1 MATARN
7 PPSAPSDHKTRSR
20 SSSTK
25 EKSGKTERPLTDPG
39 TNKIGIMTTAAL
51 RNDAHVYSADSGLE
65 DNDNIASSPIP
76 TARLVNRL
84 QEIAEKRKQILHE
97 LNALQ
102 EEEDEILAQLTA
114 PPAGIAC
121 SSKSTLIEEENVDP
135 TTSHSRMLFP
145 GTPAVPIPDMSAMF
159 APSLPRTKTV
169 REPSPSNLSLL
180 RTRYAPKTSTP
191 TALRSNTVK
200 RPPLADKTKDSLELF
215 GSAAL
220 IPLSNTG
227 YMSLLHEPESQPH
240 EAAISARKV
249 IAGSERTMR
258 VAPNFGDADETPDGN
273 NAPIAKGGRTSRPS
287 RKSRKS
293 SRNFSSRG
301 RSVSRRRGNTHSSRD
316 SSRGVAAP
324 GRTPGRV
331 RSAEVPH
338 TVARKKWDF

>member
-7 PPSAPSDHKTRSR
+7 PPSAPSDRKTRSR

-25 EKSGKTERPLTDPG
+25 EKSGKTKRSLTDPG
-39 TNKIGIMTTAAL
+39 INQLGIMTTAAL
-51 RNDAHVYSADSGLE
+51 RNDAHVNSADSGLE
-65 DNDNIASSPIP
+65 DNDNIAPSPTP
-76 TARLVNRL
+76 TARLVDRL

-114 PPAGIAC
+114 PPAGI
-121 SSKSTLIEEENVDP
+121 KSALIEEENVDP

-145 GTPAVPIPDMSAMF
+145 GTPAYPIPDMSAMC
-159 APSLPRTKTV
+159 APSSPRTKTV
-169 REPSPSNLSLL
+169 RELSPSNLSLL
-180 RTRYAPKTSTP
+180 RTRHAPKTSTP
-191 TALRSNTVK
+191 TALRSSSMK

-227 YMSLLHEPESQPH
+227 HMSLLQEPEPQPH
-240 EAAISARKV
+240 EAAMSAKNV

-258 VAPNFGDADETPDGN
+258 VALNFGDADETPDGN

-287 RKSRKS
+287 SQ
-293 SRNFSSRG
+293 
-301 RSVSRRRGNTHSSRD
+301 SRR
-316 SSRGVAAP
+316 VEILV
-324 GRTPGRV
+324 RV
-331 RSAEVPH
+331 VEV
-338 TVARKKWDF
+338 